1 LHSVLEKYDIGW
13 TMWDYSGGFA
23 VVVKTKDQPAAPDE
37 ITIKAL
43 GLKVPPPF
51 ASTVT
56 PGTAK
61 P

>member
-1 LHSVLEKYDIGW
+1 
-13 TMWDYSGGFA
+13 MWDYGGGFA